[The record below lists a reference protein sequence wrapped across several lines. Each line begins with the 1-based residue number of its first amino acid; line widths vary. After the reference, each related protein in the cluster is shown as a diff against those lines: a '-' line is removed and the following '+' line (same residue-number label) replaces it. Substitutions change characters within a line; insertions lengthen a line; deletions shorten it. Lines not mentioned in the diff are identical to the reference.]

1 MKKLFDFKHFKGD
14 LFGGITAGIVALPL
28 ALAFGV
34 SSGLGPSAGLYG
46 AIFVSFFAALF
57 GGTNTQIS
65 GPTAPMTAVSMVVI
79 AGLVA
84 AFDGDV
90 AKALPA
96 ILTVFLLAGIMQVGL
111 GFLGLGKYIKY
122 IPYPVVSGFMTAIG
136 VIILITQILPAIGYY
151 PKEDTAFVNQFKPHA
166 EEIILDNILAEEA
179 EEGFLVLEDFK
190 ETIERAEMIT
200 PIQVLKESQTLAS
213 KDASGVIGALKI
225 LPRAL
230 KNISWLEFLL
240 AAGTIFIIYGFK
252 RITTKVPSTLVA
264 LVVMSGI
271 AIGFNLNYR
280 PIEEIPSGLP
290 IPNFE
295 IFTNFS
301 FGNITPYIFTA
312 LTLALLGA
320 IDSLLTSVVADNMTK
335 TKHKPNKELI
345 GQGIGNSVAAIFGG
359 IPGAGATIRT
369 VVNINA
375 GGKTRL
381 SGMVAGV
388 LLLVVLLAIGPI
400 ASMIPAAVLAG
411 ILITVGIGVMDYKG
425 LKAIPYM
432 PRPEVVIMIVVLVL
446 SSVWNLVYAVG
457 IGLVIA
463 SLMFVKKIGDL
474 TAERSDVKSLTK
486 ETAWVDETEFPEDFK
501 EVVFIK
507 HIKGPLFFGSTS
519 DFQNLMK
526 QIPESASII
535 IIRMGRMQYIDQ
547 SGLYVLE
554 DELIELTRQGKT
566 VLFVDVLEQPRAL
579 LENID
584 IIPDL
589 VPEEQIFEKF
599 DDCTSWIK
607 KNILKIDEDF
617 KNRTQTKETQNSL
630 TPKEAHNILV
640 EGNKRFAK
648 NLKAQ
653 RNLQDQVFETSEG
666 QYPFAV
672 ILSCIDSRV
681 PAELVFDQGIGDIFS
696 VRVAGN
702 VVNKDVLGSMEYACN
717 VAGSKIV
724 VVMGH
729 TKCGAVTAAC
739 KHVELGNITPLLE
752 KIKPAINIVS
762 KGNEELTD
770 EQIEEVSFE
779 NVNVS
784 IEQIRKESPILAE
797 MEKNG
802 EIEIVGASY
811 DVNTGLVEFH

>member
-1 MKKLFDFKHFKGD
+1 MKNLFDFKHFKGD

-79 AGLVA
+79 AGMVA
-84 AFDGDV
+84 AFDGDIT
-90 AKALPA
+90 KALPA
-96 ILTVFLLAGIMQVGL
+96 ILSVFLLAGLIQVGL
-111 GFLGLGKYIKY
+111 GIIGIGKYIKY

-136 VIILITQILPAIGYY
+136 VIILVTQILPSIGYY
-151 PKEDTAFVNQFKPHA
+151 PEEDTDYVNQFKPFA
-166 EEIILDNILAEEA
+166 EEIILDNILKDEA
-179 EEGFLVLEDFK
+179 GEGILVLEDFK
-190 ETIERAEMIT
+190 ETIKRAEAIT
-200 PIQVLKESQTLAS
+200 PAQINKESQTLGS
-213 KDASGVIGALKI
+213 KEASGVLGAIKV

-230 KNISWLEFLL
+230 QNINWLEFIL
-240 AAGTIFIIYGFK
+240 AFGTIFIIYGFK
-252 RITTKVPSTLVA
+252 RITTKIPSTLVA
-264 LVVMSGI
+264 LLVMSLI
-271 AIGFNLNYR
+271 AIGFNLDYR
-280 PIEEIPSGLP
+280 PIEKIPSGLP
-290 IPNFE
+290 IPNLK
-295 IFTNFS
+295 IFTGFKIGS
-301 FGNITPYIFTA
+301 ITPYIFTA
-312 LTLALLGA
+312 ITLALLGA

-345 GQGIGNSVAAIFGG
+345 GQGIGNSIGAIFGG

-381 SGMVAGV
+381 SGMFAGV
-388 LLLVVLLAIGPI
+388 LLLIVLLVLGPV
-400 ASMIPAAVLAG
+400 ASLIPAAVLAG

-425 LKAIPYM
+425 LRAIPYM
-432 PRPEVVIMIVVLVL
+432 PKPEVIIMIVVLVL
-446 SSVWNLVYAVG
+446 SSFWNLVYAVG
-457 IGLVIA
+457 IGLIIA

-486 ETAWVDETEFPEDFK
+486 EKAWSDETEFPEDFK

-526 QIPESASII
+526 QIPESASIV
-535 IIRMGRMQYIDQ
+535 IIRMDRMQYIDQ

-554 DELIELTRQGKT
+554 DELIELVGQNKT

-607 KNILKIDEDF
+607 KNILKIDENF
-617 KNRTQTKETQNSL
+617 KNITQTKETQNSL
-630 TPKEAHNILV
+630 TPTEAHNILV
-640 EGNKRFAK
+640 EGNKRFVK

-653 RNLQDQVFETSEG
+653 RNFQEQVFETSEG

-702 VVNKDVLGSMEYACN
+702 VVNDDVLGSMEYACN

-739 KHVELGNITPLLE
+739 KNVELGNITPLLE
-752 KIKPAINIVS
+752 KIKPAINTIS
-762 KGNEELTD
+762 KGDEELTD